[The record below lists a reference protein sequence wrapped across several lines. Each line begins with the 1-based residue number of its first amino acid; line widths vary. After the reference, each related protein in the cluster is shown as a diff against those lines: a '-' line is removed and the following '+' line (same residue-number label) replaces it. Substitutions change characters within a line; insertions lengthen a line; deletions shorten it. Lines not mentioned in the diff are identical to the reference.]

1 MAEVNS
7 AISKHDIKK
16 RNQELVRIDSEP
28 ECETPDDWNLLEQLQ
43 ILKNFEDIEAKKQQT
58 ELSKIRLR
66 EELDRQQRELTERKM
81 QQEEDLQR
89 QLREMKEHSD

>member
-43 ILKNFEDIEAKKQQT
+43 ILKNFEDIEAKK
-58 ELSKIRLR
+58 
-66 EELDRQQRELTERKM
+66 
-81 QQEEDLQR
+81 
-89 QLREMKEHSD
+89 